1 MQLYKLDICLDNVG
15 NANLLKQG
23 KEQEKKENYWK
34 ERGLKANTKI
44 CKSVQLSK
52 DVHQKVR
59 IFAALNDESIS
70 SVIEKS
76 INYYIKN
83 KG

>member
-1 MQLYKLDICLDNVG
+1 M
-15 NANLLKQG
+15 
-23 KEQEKKENYWK
+23 
-34 ERGLKANTKI
+34 KANTKI

-76 INYYIKN
+76 INYYIEKY

>member
-1 MQLYKLDICLDNVG
+1 MGD
-15 NANLLKQG
+15 
-23 KEQEKKENYWK
+23 
-34 ERGLKANTKI
+34 KI
-44 CKSVQLSK
+44 TKSVQLSK

-76 INYYIKN
+76 INYYIEKY